1 MSVLITG
8 SNTGFGKLAAI
19 SLARTGEKVIA
30 TMRDL
35 TKGDD
40 LLKVS
45 EQEELPIEIRQLDVC
60 DPAMIEDCLSD
71 AKEIEAIVNNA
82 GFEVQAAIEQLDDE
96 LMWRQLD
103 TNLLGPLRLIRTVL
117 PVWTQRGS
125 GVIVNVSSIAGRSAP
140 PYSGPYAASKHALEA
155 ISESLHFEVSHLGI
169 RVCVIEPGR
178 FPTGFFENIV
188 RPDSWEGSSHQQRA
202 AAFREALLKL
212 DNPSNEITGEGVGPS
227 DPQTDPQIVADAIVR
242 AVTDPNTPFRTLVG
256 QDAELID
263 ATKTS
268 MSFEDF
274 ETTMR
279 TALDWHD

>member
-1 MSVLITG
+1 MSILITG
-8 SNTGFGKLAAI
+8 TNTGFGKLAAL
-19 SLARTGEKVIA
+19 SLAREGKKVIA
-30 TMRDL
+30 TMRDPN
-35 TKGDD
+35 KGDD
-40 LLKVS
+40 IRRVAN
-45 EQEELPIEIRQLDVC
+45 EEGLSIEIRELDVC
-60 DPAMIEDCLSD
+60 NLEMVQNCLAD
-71 AKEIEAIVNNA
+71 AQEIEAIVNNA
-82 GFEVQAAIEQLDDE
+82 GFEIQAAVEQLEDD
-96 LMWRQLD
+96 LMWKQLD

-140 PYSGPYAASKHALEA
+140 PYSGSYAASKHALEA
-155 ISESLHFEVSHLGI
+155 LSESLHFEVSHLGI

-178 FPTGFFENIV
+178 FSTGFFENIV
-188 RPDSWEGSSHQQRA
+188 RPDTWEGSQHQERA
-202 AAFREALLKL
+202 MAFREALMRL
-212 DNPSNEITGEGVGPS
+212 DNISDNESEESAGPP
-227 DPQTDPQIVADAIVR
+227 DPQEVADAIVR
-242 AVTDPNTPFRTLVG
+242 AVSDSKTPFRTLVG

>member
-8 SNTGFGKLAAI
+8 SNTGFGKLAAL
-19 SLARTGEKVIA
+19 SLARKGEKVIA

-35 TKGDD
+35 SKGDD
-40 LLKVS
+40 IRRVAN
-45 EQEELPIEIRQLDVC
+45 EEELPIEIRQLDVC
-60 DPAMIEDCLSD
+60 DQEMVKDCLAD
-71 AKEIEAIVNNA
+71 AQEIEAIVNNA
-82 GFEVQAAIEQLDDE
+82 GFEIQAAVEQLEDE
-96 LMWRQLD
+96 LMWKQLD

-140 PYSGPYAASKHALEA
+140 PYSGSYAASKYALEA
-155 ISESLHFEVSHLGI
+155 LSESLHFEVSHLGI

-178 FPTGFFENIV
+178 FSTGFFENIV
-188 RPDSWEGSSHQQRA
+188 RPDTWEGSQHQERA
-202 AAFREALLKL
+202 MAFREALLRL
-212 DNPSNEITGEGVGPS
+212 DNISDSESDESNGPP
-227 DPQTDPQIVADAIVR
+227 DPQEVADAIVR
-242 AVTDPNTPFRTLVG
+242 AVSDPKMPFRTLVG

>member
-8 SNTGFGKLAAI
+8 SNTGFGKLAAL
-19 SLARTGEKVIA
+19 SLARQGKKVIA
-30 TMRDL
+30 TMRDPS
-35 TKGDD
+35 KGDD
-40 LLKVS
+40 IRRVAK
-45 EQEELPIEIRQLDVC
+45 EEELPIEIRKLDVC
-60 DPAMIEDCLSD
+60 DPEMVKDCLAD
-71 AKEIEAIVNNA
+71 AQEIEAIVNNA
-82 GFEVQAAIEQLDDE
+82 GFEIQAAVEQLEDE
-96 LMWRQLD
+96 LMWKQLD

-140 PYSGPYAASKHALEA
+140 PYSGSYAASKHALEA
-155 ISESLHFEVSHLGI
+155 LSESLHFEVSHLGI

-178 FPTGFFENIV
+178 FSTDFFENIV
-188 RPDSWEGSSHQQRA
+188 RPDTWEGSQHQERA
-202 AAFREALLKL
+202 MAFREALLRL
-212 DNPSNEITGEGVGPS
+212 DNISESDESSGSP
-227 DPQTDPQIVADAIVR
+227 DPQEVADAIVR
-242 AVTDPNTPFRTLVG
+242 AVSDPKMPFRTLEG

>member
-8 SNTGFGKLAAI
+8 SNTGFGKLAAL
-19 SLARTGEKVIA
+19 SLARQGKKVIA
-30 TMRDL
+30 TMRDPS
-35 TKGDD
+35 KGDD
-40 LLKVS
+40 IRRVAK
-45 EQEELPIEIRQLDVC
+45 EEELPIEIRKLDVC
-60 DPAMIEDCLSD
+60 DPEMVKDCLAD
-71 AKEIEAIVNNA
+71 AQEIEAIVNNA
-82 GFEVQAAIEQLDDE
+82 GFEIQAAVEQLEDD
-96 LMWRQLD
+96 LMWKQLD

-140 PYSGPYAASKHALEA
+140 PYSGSYAASKHALEA
-155 ISESLHFEVSHLGI
+155 LSESLHFEVSHLGI

-178 FPTGFFENIV
+178 FSTDFFENIV
-188 RPDSWEGSSHQQRA
+188 RPDTWEGSQHQERA
-202 AAFREALLKL
+202 MAFREALLRL
-212 DNPSNEITGEGVGPS
+212 DNISESDESSGSP
-227 DPQTDPQIVADAIVR
+227 DPQEVADAIVR
-242 AVTDPNTPFRTLVG
+242 AVSDPKMPFRTLVG

>member
-1 MSVLITG
+1 MSILITG
-8 SNTGFGKLAAI
+8 TNTGFGKLAAL
-19 SLARTGEKVIA
+19 SLAREGKKVIA
-30 TMRDL
+30 TMRDPN
-35 TKGDD
+35 KGDD
-40 LLKVS
+40 IRRVAN
-45 EQEELPIEIRQLDVC
+45 EEGLSIEIRELDVC
-60 DPAMIEDCLSD
+60 NLEMVQNCLAD
-71 AKEIEAIVNNA
+71 AQEIEAIVNNA
-82 GFEVQAAIEQLDDE
+82 GFEIQAAVEQLEDD
-96 LMWRQLD
+96 LMWKQLD

-140 PYSGPYAASKHALEA
+140 PYSGSYAASKHALEA
-155 ISESLHFEVSHLGI
+155 LSESLHFEVSHLGI

-178 FPTGFFENIV
+178 FSPGFFENIV
-188 RPDSWEGSSHQQRA
+188 RPDTWEGSQHQERA
-202 AAFREALLKL
+202 MAFREALMRL
-212 DNPSNEITGEGVGPS
+212 DNISDNESEESAGPP
-227 DPQTDPQIVADAIVR
+227 DPQEVADAIVR
-242 AVTDPNTPFRTLVG
+242 AVSDSKTPFRTLVG

>member
-8 SNTGFGKLAAI
+8 SNTGFGKLAAL
-19 SLARTGEKVIA
+19 SLARKGEKVIA

-35 TKGDD
+35 SKGDD
-40 LLKVS
+40 IRRVAN
-45 EQEELPIEIRQLDVC
+45 EEELPIEIRQLDVC
-60 DPAMIEDCLSD
+60 DQEMVKDCLAD
-71 AKEIEAIVNNA
+71 AQEIEAIVNNA
-82 GFEVQAAIEQLDDE
+82 GFEIQAAVEQLEDE
-96 LMWRQLD
+96 LMWKQLD

-140 PYSGPYAASKHALEA
+140 PYSGSYAASKHALEA
-155 ISESLHFEVSHLGI
+155 LSESLHFEVSHLGI

-178 FPTGFFENIV
+178 FSTGFFENIV
-188 RPDSWEGSSHQQRA
+188 RPDTWEGSQHQERA
-202 AAFREALLKL
+202 MAFREALLRL
-212 DNPSNEITGEGVGPS
+212 DNISESDESSGSP
-227 DPQTDPQIVADAIVR
+227 DPQEVADAIVR
-242 AVTDPNTPFRTLVG
+242 AVSDPKMPFRTLVG

>member
-8 SNTGFGKLAAI
+8 SNTGFGKLAAL
-19 SLARTGEKVIA
+19 SLARQGKKVIA
-30 TMRDL
+30 TMRDPS
-35 TKGDD
+35 KGDD
-40 LLKVS
+40 IRRVAK
-45 EQEELPIEIRQLDVC
+45 EEELPIEIRKLDVC
-60 DPAMIEDCLSD
+60 DPEMVKDCLAD
-71 AKEIEAIVNNA
+71 AQEIEAIVNNA
-82 GFEVQAAIEQLDDE
+82 GFEIQAAVEQLEDE
-96 LMWRQLD
+96 LMWKQLD

-125 GVIVNVSSIAGRSAP
+125 GVLVNVSSIAGRSAP
-140 PYSGPYAASKHALEA
+140 PYSGSYAASKHALEA
-155 ISESLHFEVSHLGI
+155 LSESLHFEVSHLGI

-178 FPTGFFENIV
+178 FSTDFFENIV
-188 RPDSWEGSSHQQRA
+188 RPDTWEGSQHQERA
-202 AAFREALLKL
+202 MAFREALLRL
-212 DNPSNEITGEGVGPS
+212 DNISESDESSGSP
-227 DPQTDPQIVADAIVR
+227 DPQEVADAIVR
-242 AVTDPNTPFRTLVG
+242 AVSDPKMPFRTLVG

>member
-8 SNTGFGKLAAI
+8 SNTGFGKLAAL
-19 SLARTGEKVIA
+19 SLARKGEKVIA

-35 TKGDD
+35 SKGDD
-40 LLKVS
+40 IRRVAN
-45 EQEELPIEIRQLDVC
+45 EEELPIEIRQLDVC
-60 DPAMIEDCLSD
+60 DQEMVKDCLAD
-71 AKEIEAIVNNA
+71 AQEIEAIVNNA
-82 GFEVQAAIEQLDDE
+82 GFEIQAAVEQLEDE
-96 LMWRQLD
+96 LMWKQLD

-117 PVWTQRGS
+117 PVWIQRGS

-140 PYSGPYAASKHALEA
+140 PYSGSYAASKHDLEA
-155 ISESLHFEVSHLGI
+155 LSESLHFEVSHLGI

-178 FPTGFFENIV
+178 FSTGFFENIV
-188 RPDSWEGSSHQQRA
+188 RPDTWEGSQHQERA
-202 AAFREALLKL
+202 MAFREALLRL
-212 DNPSNEITGEGVGPS
+212 DNISDSESDESNGPP
-227 DPQTDPQIVADAIVR
+227 DPQEVADAIVR
-242 AVTDPNTPFRTLVG
+242 AVTDPKMPFRTLVG

>member
-8 SNTGFGKLAAI
+8 SNTGFGKLAAL
-19 SLARTGEKVIA
+19 SLARKGEKVIA

-35 TKGDD
+35 SKGDD
-40 LLKVS
+40 IRRVAN
-45 EQEELPIEIRQLDVC
+45 EEELPIEIRQLDVC
-60 DPAMIEDCLSD
+60 DQEMVKDCLAD
-71 AKEIEAIVNNA
+71 AQEIEAIVNNA
-82 GFEVQAAIEQLDDE
+82 GFEIQAAVEQLEDE
-96 LMWRQLD
+96 LMWKQLD

-140 PYSGPYAASKHALEA
+140 PYSGSYAASKHALEA
-155 ISESLHFEVSHLGI
+155 LSESLHFEVSHLGI

-178 FPTGFFENIV
+178 FSTDFFENIV
-188 RPDSWEGSSHQQRA
+188 RPDTWEGSQHQERA
-202 AAFREALLKL
+202 MAFREALLRL
-212 DNPSNEITGEGVGPS
+212 DNISESDESSGSP
-227 DPQTDPQIVADAIVR
+227 DPQEVADAIVR
-242 AVTDPNTPFRTLVG
+242 AVSDPKMPFRTLVG

>member
-19 SLARTGEKVIA
+19 SLARAGKKVIA

-35 TKGDD
+35 SKGDD
-40 LLKVS
+40 VLRAAR
-45 EQEELPIEIRQLDVC
+45 EEELSIEIRQLDVC
-60 DPAMIEDCLSD
+60 NPEMVADCLSD
-71 AKEIEAIVNNA
+71 ANEIEAIVNNA
-82 GFEVQAAIEQLDDE
+82 GFEVQASIEQLEDE
-96 LMWRQLD
+96 LMWKQLD

-117 PVWTQRGS
+117 PVWSQRGS

-140 PYSGPYAASKHALEA
+140 PYSGSYAASKHALEA
-155 ISESLHFEVSHLGI
+155 LSESLHFEVSHLGI

-178 FPTGFFENIV
+178 FSTGFFENIV
-188 RPDSWEGSSHQQRA
+188 RPDSWEGSQHQERA
-202 AAFREALLKL
+202 VAFREALLKL
-212 DNPSNEITGEGVGPS
+212 DNISDSETDVGSGPP
-227 DPQTDPQIVADAIVR
+227 DPQDVADAIVR
-242 AVTDPNTPFRTLVG
+242 AVTDPTMPFRTLVG
-256 QDAELID
+256 KDAELID

-279 TALDWHD
+279 TALDWYE

>member
-1 MSVLITG
+1 MSILITG
-8 SNTGFGKLAAI
+8 TNTGFGKLAAL
-19 SLARTGEKVIA
+19 SLAREGKKVIA
-30 TMRDL
+30 TMRDPN
-35 TKGDD
+35 KGDD
-40 LLKVS
+40 IRRVAN
-45 EQEELPIEIRQLDVC
+45 EEGLSIEIRELDVC
-60 DPAMIEDCLSD
+60 NPEMVQNCLAD
-71 AKEIEAIVNNA
+71 AQEIEAIVNNA
-82 GFEVQAAIEQLDDE
+82 GFEIQAAVEQLEDD
-96 LMWRQLD
+96 LMWKQLD

-140 PYSGPYAASKHALEA
+140 PYSGSYAASKHALEA
-155 ISESLHFEVSHLGI
+155 LSESLHFEVSHLGI

-178 FPTGFFENIV
+178 FSTGFFENIV
-188 RPDSWEGSSHQQRA
+188 RPDTWEGSQHQERA
-202 AAFREALLKL
+202 MAFREALMRL
-212 DNPSNEITGEGVGPS
+212 DNISDNESEESAGPP
-227 DPQTDPQIVADAIVR
+227 DPQEVADAIVR
-242 AVTDPNTPFRTLVG
+242 AVSDSETPFRTLVG

>member
-1 MSVLITG
+1 MSILITG
-8 SNTGFGKLAAI
+8 TNTGFGKLAAL
-19 SLARTGEKVIA
+19 SLAREGKKVIA
-30 TMRDL
+30 TMRDPN
-35 TKGDD
+35 KGDD
-40 LLKVS
+40 IRRVAN
-45 EQEELPIEIRQLDVC
+45 EEGLSIEIRELDVC
-60 DPAMIEDCLSD
+60 NPEMVQNCLAD
-71 AKEIEAIVNNA
+71 AQEIEAIVNNA
-82 GFEVQAAIEQLDDE
+82 GFEIQAAVEQLEDE
-96 LMWRQLD
+96 LMWKQLD

-140 PYSGPYAASKHALEA
+140 PYSGSYAASKHALEA
-155 ISESLHFEVSHLGI
+155 LSESLHFEVSHLGI

-178 FPTGFFENIV
+178 FSTDFFENIV
-188 RPDSWEGSSHQQRA
+188 RPDTWEGSQHQERA
-202 AAFREALLKL
+202 MAFREALLRL
-212 DNPSNEITGEGVGPS
+212 DNISESDESSGSP
-227 DPQTDPQIVADAIVR
+227 DPQEVADAIVR
-242 AVTDPNTPFRTLVG
+242 AVSDPKMPFRTLVG

>member
-8 SNTGFGKLAAI
+8 SNTGFGKLAAL
-19 SLARTGEKVIA
+19 SLARQGKKVIA
-30 TMRDL
+30 TMRDPS
-35 TKGDD
+35 KGDD
-40 LLKVS
+40 IRRVAK
-45 EQEELPIEIRQLDVC
+45 EEELPIEIRKLDVC
-60 DPAMIEDCLSD
+60 DPEMVKDCLAD
-71 AKEIEAIVNNA
+71 AQEIEAIVNNA
-82 GFEVQAAIEQLDDE
+82 GFEIQAAVEQLEDE
-96 LMWRQLD
+96 LMWKQLD

-140 PYSGPYAASKHALEA
+140 PYSGSYAASKYALEA
-155 ISESLHFEVSHLGI
+155 LSESLHFEVSHLGI

-178 FPTGFFENIV
+178 FSTGFFENIV
-188 RPDSWEGSSHQQRA
+188 RPDTWEGSQHQERA
-202 AAFREALLKL
+202 MAFREALLRL
-212 DNPSNEITGEGVGPS
+212 DNISDSESDESNGPP
-227 DPQTDPQIVADAIVR
+227 DPQEVADAIVR
-242 AVTDPNTPFRTLVG
+242 AVSDPKMPFRTLVG

>member
-8 SNTGFGKLAAI
+8 SNTGFGKLAAL
-19 SLARTGEKVIA
+19 SLARQGKKVIA
-30 TMRDL
+30 TMRDPS
-35 TKGDD
+35 KGDD
-40 LLKVS
+40 IRRVAK
-45 EQEELPIEIRQLDVC
+45 EEELPIEIRKLDVC
-60 DPAMIEDCLSD
+60 DPEMVKDCLAD
-71 AKEIEAIVNNA
+71 AQEIEAIVNNA
-82 GFEVQAAIEQLDDE
+82 GFEIQAAVEQLEDE
-96 LMWRQLD
+96 LMWKQLD

-140 PYSGPYAASKHALEA
+140 PYSGSYAASKHALEA
-155 ISESLHFEVSHLGI
+155 LSESLHFEVSHLGI

-178 FPTGFFENIV
+178 FSTDFFENIV
-188 RPDSWEGSSHQQRA
+188 RPDTWEGSQHQERA
-202 AAFREALLKL
+202 MAFREALLRL
-212 DNPSNEITGEGVGPS
+212 DNISESDESSGSP
-227 DPQTDPQIVADAIVR
+227 DPQEVADAIVR
-242 AVTDPNTPFRTLVG
+242 AVIDPKMPFRTLVG

>member
-1 MSVLITG
+1 MSILITG
-8 SNTGFGKLAAI
+8 TNTGFGKLAAL
-19 SLARTGEKVIA
+19 SLAREGKKVIA
-30 TMRDL
+30 TMRDPN
-35 TKGDD
+35 KGDD
-40 LLKVS
+40 IRRVAN
-45 EQEELPIEIRQLDVC
+45 EEGLSIEIRELDVC
-60 DPAMIEDCLSD
+60 NLEMVQNCLAD
-71 AKEIEAIVNNA
+71 AQEIEAIVNNA
-82 GFEVQAAIEQLDDE
+82 GFEIQAAVEQLEDD
-96 LMWRQLD
+96 LMWKQLD

-140 PYSGPYAASKHALEA
+140 PYSGSYAASKHALEA
-155 ISESLHFEVSHLGI
+155 LSESLHFEVSHLGI

-178 FPTGFFENIV
+178 FSTGFFENIV
-188 RPDSWEGSSHQQRA
+188 RPDTWEGSQHQERA
-202 AAFREALLKL
+202 MAFREALMRL
-212 DNPSNEITGEGVGPS
+212 DNISDNEAEESAGPP
-227 DPQTDPQIVADAIVR
+227 DPQEVADAIVR
-242 AVTDPNTPFRTLVG
+242 AVSDSKTPFRTLVG

>member
-8 SNTGFGKLAAI
+8 SNTGFGKLAAL
-19 SLARTGEKVIA
+19 SLARQGKKVIA
-30 TMRDL
+30 TMRDPS
-35 TKGDD
+35 KGDD
-40 LLKVS
+40 IRRVAK
-45 EQEELPIEIRQLDVC
+45 EEELPIEIRKLDVC
-60 DPAMIEDCLSD
+60 DPEMVKDCLAD
-71 AKEIEAIVNNA
+71 AQEIEAIVNNA
-82 GFEVQAAIEQLDDE
+82 GFEIQAAVEQLEDE
-96 LMWRQLD
+96 LMWKQLD

-140 PYSGPYAASKHALEA
+140 PYSGSYAASKHALEA
-155 ISESLHFEVSHLGI
+155 LSESLHFEVSHLGI

-178 FPTGFFENIV
+178 FSTDFFENIV
-188 RPDSWEGSSHQQRA
+188 RPDTWEGSQHQERA
-202 AAFREALLKL
+202 MAFREALLRL
-212 DNPSNEITGEGVGPS
+212 DNISESDESSGSP
-227 DPQTDPQIVADAIVR
+227 DPQEVADAIVR
-242 AVTDPNTPFRTLVG
+242 AVSDPKMPFRTLVG

>member
-8 SNTGFGKLAAI
+8 SNTGFGKLAAL
-19 SLARTGEKVIA
+19 SLARQGKKVIA
-30 TMRDL
+30 TMRDPS
-35 TKGDD
+35 KGDD
-40 LLKVS
+40 IRRVAK
-45 EQEELPIEIRQLDVC
+45 EEELPIEIRKLDVC
-60 DPAMIEDCLSD
+60 DPEMVKDCLAD
-71 AKEIEAIVNNA
+71 AQEIEAIVNNA
-82 GFEVQAAIEQLDDE
+82 GFEIQAAVEQLEDE
-96 LMWRQLD
+96 LMWKQLD

-140 PYSGPYAASKHALEA
+140 PYSGSYAASKHALEA
-155 ISESLHFEVSHLGI
+155 LSESLQFEGSHLGI

-178 FPTGFFENIV
+178 FSTDFFENIV
-188 RPDSWEGSSHQQRA
+188 RPDTWEGSQHQERA
-202 AAFREALLKL
+202 MAFREALLRL
-212 DNPSNEITGEGVGPS
+212 DNISESDESSGSP
-227 DPQTDPQIVADAIVR
+227 DPQEVADAIVR
-242 AVTDPNTPFRTLVG
+242 AVSDPKMPFRTLVG

>member
-8 SNTGFGKLAAI
+8 SNTGFGKLAAL
-19 SLARTGEKVIA
+19 SLARQGKKVIA
-30 TMRDL
+30 TMRDPS
-35 TKGDD
+35 KGDD
-40 LLKVS
+40 IRRVAK
-45 EQEELPIEIRQLDVC
+45 EEELPIEIRKLDVC
-60 DPAMIEDCLSD
+60 DPEMVKDCLAD
-71 AKEIEAIVNNA
+71 AQEIEAIVNNA
-82 GFEVQAAIEQLDDE
+82 GFEIQAAVEQLEDE
-96 LMWRQLD
+96 LMWKQLD

-140 PYSGPYAASKHALEA
+140 PYSGSYAASKHALEA
-155 ISESLHFEVSHLGI
+155 LSESLHFEVSHLGI

-178 FPTGFFENIV
+178 FSTDFFENIV
-188 RPDSWEGSSHQQRA
+188 RPDTWEGSQHQERA
-202 AAFREALLKL
+202 MAFREALLRL
-212 DNPSNEITGEGVGPS
+212 DNISESDESSGSP
-227 DPQTDPQIVADAIVR
+227 DPQEVADAIVR
-242 AVTDPNTPFRTLVG
+242 AVSDPKTPFRTLVG